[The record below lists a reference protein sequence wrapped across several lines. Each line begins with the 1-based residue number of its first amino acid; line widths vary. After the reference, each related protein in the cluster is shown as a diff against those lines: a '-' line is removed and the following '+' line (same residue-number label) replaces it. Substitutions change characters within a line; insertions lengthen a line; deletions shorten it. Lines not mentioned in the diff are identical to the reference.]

1 MSSPTQKAFVLDANP
16 NQYHSSR
23 DGRLRFP
30 SSSRFG
36 TTQPESRN
44 HLPVT
49 TNRVSLPALRVR
61 QWLAKWDDI
70 DWNPAERRTEPPHY
84 FYQFTMPAQRLRRLS
99 DVYPR
104 TTDRATSVE
113 DLGIQRSRDEGRSE
127 EIRRFIQHGYPLST
141 VSAARLA
148 SPDLEPLRQPGWLP
162 TAILV
167 NILTAQDRRN
177 GRRVAARDLITVS
190 DRDALTATLS
200 VPAASPIWEPE
211 GVPPIEV
218 IDGQHRLWAFGD
230 DELAGAFDVP
240 VVAFHGIDLSW
251 QAYLFYI
258 INIKPK
264 KINASLAFDLYPLLR
279 TEEWLNQTE
288 SHVVYRE
295 TRAQEIVDLL
305 WFHESSPWHK
315 RINML
320 GAGSQR
326 GLTVTQASWV
336 RSLLA
341 SFVKRWDGPGTSI
354 GGIFGSHLGREKA
367 VLGWS
372 RTDQAA
378 FLMVV
383 GRSIRDRIYA
393 LDSEW
398 THQVRKHSGV
408 REHGPENDPAFY
420 GRHNLLNTDQ
430 GIRALLQVANDLCF
444 VGADEIHLHDWKGAW
459 DPGCDDATNISEAL
473 ASLSR
478 HVGISEYTA
487 HMGAAVASF
496 DWRSSSFPELDET
509 DKQLKASFRG
519 SGGYK
524 ELRRSLLRH
533 VATAE
538 NPLAR
543 TASIVIERLG
553 Y

>member
-1 MSSPTQKAFVLDANP
+1 MGCSESNRL
-16 NQYHSSR
+16 YHPRR
-23 DGRLRFP
+23 DGHLLFP
-30 SSSRFG
+30 SPSRFG
-36 TTQPESRN
+36 TTRPES
-44 HLPVT
+44 HHHPPVT

-61 QWLAKWDDI
+61 QWLAKWDNI
-70 DWNPAERRTEPPHY
+70 DWNPAERRTEPPHH
-84 FYQFTMPAQRLRRLS
+84 FYQFTMPAQHLRRLS

-104 TTDRATSVE
+104 TLERATSVE

-141 VSAARLA
+141 VASAKLA
-148 SPDLEPLRQPGWLP
+148 SPDLQPLRQPGWLP

-167 NILTAQDRRN
+167 NVLTAQDLRK

-190 DRDALTATLS
+190 DHDTFTATLS
-200 VPAASPIWEPE
+200 VPAPSPNWEPE
-211 GVPPIEV
+211 SLPPIEV
-218 IDGQHRLWAFGD
+218 IDGQHRLWAFGND
-230 DELAGAFDVP
+230 KLDGAFDVP

-279 TEEWLNQTE
+279 TEEWLNQPE

-320 GAGSQR
+320 GEGSQR

-354 GGIFGSHLGREKA
+354 GGIFGSHLGRQKE

-378 FLMVV
+378 FLMVI
-383 GRSIRDRIYA
+383 GQFIRDRIFS
-393 LDSEW
+393 LDSDW
-398 THQVRKHSGV
+398 TRQMREHSGV
-408 REHGPENDPAFY
+408 REHVQENDPAFY
-420 GRHNLLNTDQ
+420 GRHNLLNSDQ

-444 VGADEIHLHDWKGAW
+444 LRADQIHLDDWAGAW
-459 DPGCDDATNISEAL
+459 DPGRDDATNISAAL

-478 HVGISEYTA
+478 HRGISEHMA
-487 HMGAAVASF
+487 HLGTAVASF
-496 DWRSSSFPELDET
+496 DWRSSSFPDLNEAE
-509 DKQLKASFRG
+509 KQLKASFRG

-524 ELRRSLLRH
+524 ELRRSLLH
-533 VATAE
+533 HIAVAK
-538 NPLAR
+538 NPLAP
-543 TASIVIERLG
+543 TAALVMERLA